1 MNIVLEIIAGILIVS
16 GSIFIFLT
24 AVGLVKMPDLYT
36 RVSVTTKASTLG
48 VGLVIVGTAVFFHDL
63 AVYARSILI
72 VIFVFMTSPVSS
84 HMIGRAGY
92 LDGAA
97 LWEKTKANH
106 LEGQYDL
113 KNKSLKNY
121 YSKKE
126 D

>member
-1 MNIVLEIIAGILIVS
+1 MNEILQIISGIFILA

-72 VIFVFMTSPVSS
+72 VVFVFMTSPVSS
-84 HMIGRAGY
+84 HIIGRAGY
-92 LDGAA
+92 LDGAK
-97 LWEKTKANH
+97 LWEKTKADH
-106 LEGQYDL
+106 LAGQYDL
-113 KNKSLKNY
+113 KNRSLKNY
-121 YSKKE
+121 YKNKE
-126 D
+126 